1 MRSIDLHSS
10 EVCGP
15 IVSKCAV
22 LYRQRVLSQQIY
34 VSCALFALLLLCL
47 LGLPV
52 SALILCKTTDSDIL
66 LDHELY
72 ALLVVLL
79 FILFFD
85 FLIVAAAKIRSVFAE
100 MNLKQLSDMLP
111 EDFDMAIVITPNK
124 TQEGG
129 SESSSIA
136 YSHTELMPIAVSLLD
151 YLSADL
157 DVPISPIYGTFLLL
171 IGFAYCILS
180 RVSLPMQNLYL
191 VGTMRSNIYS
201 KNHRHNPQLKQK
213 QGLLI
218 SFLSDNRPLKGACFL
233 L

>member
-52 SALILCKTTDSDIL
+52 SALILCKTTDSNIL
-66 LDHELY
+66 LDRELY

-111 EDFDMAIVITPNK
+111 EEFDMAIVITPNK

-151 YLSADL
+151 YLSCRL
-157 DVPISPIYGTFLLL
+157 GCTY
-171 IGFAYCILS
+171 
-180 RVSLPMQNLYL
+180 
-191 VGTMRSNIYS
+191 
-201 KNHRHNPQLKQK
+201 
-213 QGLLI
+213 
-218 SFLSDNRPLKGACFL
+218 LSDLRNLSSVNRLRVLHLIEGIPADAESLSGWNDALEYL
-233 L
+233 LQEPPAQSTTEAKARLIDKLSI